1 MTHFPSHI
9 SGAEAKLINA
19 FLTRALSA
27 GYHVRVFDGEEWAT
41 GYTRDRAEIQRET
54 AATCETTFRLAKPSE
69 MTPGKWAPLGNVLAV
84 HGNEEDVLSDASA
97 SKSVGKN
104 TSHPPTWSRYVPRS
118 SLLPPGACVA
128 TSGALIPCVS

>member
-97 SKSVGKN
+97 STDAQLDVLEAIAWPEFAKA
-104 TSHPPTWSRYVPRS
+104 R
-118 SLLPPGACVA
+118 
-128 TSGALIPCVS
+128 